1 MQAVTD
7 MMGAVRAVM
16 LRGLQAMAPF
26 EPPPRPP
33 RAKKSDIGA
42 VRGGGKMR
50 QAPLASTPVP
60 YV

>member
-7 MMGAVRAVM
+7 MMGAVRAVV

-33 RAKKSDIGA
+33 RAKKSVIGA
-42 VRGGGKMR
+42 VPGGGKVR

-60 YV
+60 YM